1 MSTDIQTL
9 TDLGERLGLEGTELQ
24 SFISKQQELARDE
37 RASERETQKEIEIQR
52 TEQLRLQLQL
62 KQHNDGLPEHHQNYN
77 NGSEHSRRSSLS
89 ETRDDSSS
97 QHRKV
102 KGPKLTPYDERDDID
117 SYIVRFE
124 KYAKAEKWEKES
136 WAIYLSALLRGRAL
150 DVYARL
156 PVAEANNFDKLNYC
170 FF

>member
-62 KQHNDGLPEHHQNYN
+62 KQHND
-77 NGSEHSRRSSLS
+77 
-89 ETRDDSSS
+89 
-97 QHRKV
+97 
-102 KGPKLTPYDERDDID
+102 
-117 SYIVRFE
+117 
-124 KYAKAEKWEKES
+124 
-136 WAIYLSALLRGRAL
+136 
-150 DVYARL
+150 
-156 PVAEANNFDKLNYC
+156 
-170 FF
+170 